1 MSYQVFLPSFEGPL
15 DLLLHLIEKNEMDIT
30 TLSLARVTD
39 DFLRTIEAM
48 GQQEPDTIADFLV
61 VAAKLVLIKSTSLL
75 PVERV
80 TADPERTGEELARAL
95 EVYRHFKQVAQGLGE
110 REAQNLR
117 SYARAE
123 VSHSLTKRL
132 DPGGLTL
139 NDLFKS
145 LKRILQEKE
154 PEPET
159 VDTVVRPLRI
169 TVRQRLT
176 ELTHALRQGQ
186 PLPFTQLLSDAP
198 DRQEVIVT
206 FLALLEVIR
215 LGWARVTQEQL
226 WGEILLVPQ
235 LDVLPERGED
245 EIEVEEYNGDGEA

>member
-1 MSYQVFLPSFEGPL
+1 MYTVLLPSFEGPL
-15 DLLLHLIEKNEMDIT
+15 DLLLHLIEKNELDIT

-39 DFLRTIEAM
+39 DFLRTIEALR
-48 GQQEPDTIADFLV
+48 QQDPDSIADFLV

-80 TADPERTGEELARAL
+80 AADPERTGEELARAL
-95 EVYRHFKQVAQGLGE
+95 EVYRHFKQVAQELGE

-117 SYARAE
+117 SYARSE

-145 LKRILQEKE
+145 LKRILQEKA
-154 PEPET
+154 PEPES
-159 VDTVVRPLRI
+159 VDEVVRPLRI

-176 ELTHALRQGQ
+176 ELTRALRHGK

-206 FLALLEVIR
+206 FLALLEVLR
-215 LGWARVTQEQL
+215 LGWARVVQTEL

-235 LDVLPERGED
+235 PDALPEKGED
-245 EIEVEEYNGDGEA
+245 EIEVEEYRGDAY

>member
-1 MSYQVFLPSFEGPL
+1 MYTVLLPSFEGPL
-15 DLLLHLIEKNEMDIT
+15 DLLLHLIEKNELDIT

-39 DFLRTIEAM
+39 DFLRTIDALR
-48 GQQEPDTIADFLV
+48 QQDPDTIADFLV

-80 TADPERTGEELARAL
+80 VTDPERTGEELARAL

-145 LKRILQEKE
+145 LKRILQEKALE
-154 PEPET
+154 PES
-159 VDTVVRPLRI
+159 VDEVVRPLRI

-176 ELTHALRQGQ
+176 ELTRALRHGKS
-186 PLPFTQLLSDAP
+186 LPFTQLLSDAP

-206 FLALLEVIR
+206 FLALLEVLR
-215 LGWARVTQEQL
+215 LGWARVVQTEL

-235 LDVLPERGED
+235 PDALPEKGGD
-245 EIEVEEYNGDGEA
+245 EIEVEEYRGDAY

>member
-1 MSYQVFLPSFEGPL
+1 MFHITLPSFEGPL

-30 TLSLARVTD
+30 MLSLARVTD
-39 DFLRTIEAM
+39 DFLRTIEAIS
-48 GQQEPDTIADFLV
+48 QQDPDTIADFLV

-75 PVERV
+75 PIER
-80 TADPERTGEELARAL
+80 AAEDPERTGEELARAL
-95 EVYRHFKQVAQGLGE
+95 EVYRHFKQVALGLGE

-139 NDLFKS
+139 TDLFKS
-145 LKRILQEKE
+145 LKRILQEKA

-169 TVRQRLT
+169 TVRQRVR
-176 ELTHALRQGQ
+176 ELTHALRRGA
-186 PLPFTQLLSDAP
+186 PLPFSQLLSDAP

-206 FLALLEVIR
+206 FLALLEVSR
-215 LGWARVTQEQL
+215 LGWAQIIQDQL
-226 WGEILLVPQ
+226 WGEIVLVPQ
-235 LDVLPERGED
+235 MDLLPERGED
-245 EIEVEEYNGDGEA
+245 EVEVEEYREDSD